1 MAAVGREDLTLA
13 ERPPADATAAT
24 AQRLWCAR
32 NMIAFASDVPKHT
45 HLPALLA
52 NLHAPV
58 ATLRHV
64 AAAALHQLSS
74 TNLGA
79 PAQHTAQ
86 HTAHSRHEH
95 IDAWRPM
102 CVRLGAAGTPTLL
115 LAACLTPRCSRQPYT
130 PRASP

>member
-1 MAAVGREDLTLA
+1 MAAVGRVDLTLS

-45 HLPALLA
+45 HLPVLLA

-64 AAAALHQLSS
+64 AAAALHQISS

-79 PAQHTAQ
+79 PQHLFQQHTA
-86 HTAHSRHEH
+86 R
-95 IDAWRPM
+95 
-102 CVRLGAAGTPTLL
+102 GG
-115 LAACLTPRCSRQPYT
+115 
-130 PRASP
+130 